1 MSAEIKQKGKSE
13 KAQRKD
19 NIGIGTMNTVTD
31 MLIRIK
37 NAQAAKKERVLIPF
51 SKSKFEVAKILKEK
65 NFIQEIE
72 RKKKKVG
79 KTEQSFL
86 EIKLNPN
93 SHQVAIT
100 GIKIISKPSRRFYLK
115 KKDIK
120 PVVSGYGTSII
131 STSKGIMTGQ
141 DARKNNLGGEVI
153 AEVW

>member
-1 MSAEIKQKGKSE
+1 
-13 KAQRKD
+13 
-19 NIGIGTMNTVTD
+19 MNSVID

-37 NAQAAKKERVLIPF
+37 NAQAAKKERILISF

-65 NFIQEIE
+65 NFIQDIE

-86 EIKLNPN
+86 EIKLNLN
-93 SHQVAIT
+93 SHQPAIA
-100 GIKIISKPSRRFYLK
+100 GMKVISKPSRRFYLK

-120 PVVSGYGTSII
+120 PVVSGYGISII